1 MLFRVGRGE
10 HGEARIKKS
19 AMVTEV
25 VGIRAVIRKA
35 NMGTRSGRSNTSPE
49 HDKKDPGRR
58 SPYQPTS
65 MHKLTRS
72 RRVP

>member
-25 VGIRAVIRKA
+25 VGIRAVIRNA
-35 NMGTRSGRSNTSPE
+35 NMGTRSGKSNTSPE
-49 HDKKDPGRR
+49 HDKKIRDDAHLIN
-58 SPYQPTS
+58 QLACTN
-65 MHKLTRS
+65 
-72 RRVP
+72 